1 VASGPSD
8 KSRGVAKEWLDA
20 SLHLTAVLRAPRDD
34 FDLPD
39 YLMGFAVLRARVM
52 ADADAAALA
61 VPDDTDRATLAIR
74 AADGLDADRILDRR
88 VPVDESGL
96 GSSAVGVVYRTGQHR
111 TARLFGDR
119 SPGGPTLLV
128 PLGLPGAVHGVLI
141 LGRVSGRPAFEPWLE
156 RPMTTFAAQLGV
168 ALVAARDRTG
178 RPSLRPVT

>member
-1 VASGPSD
+1 MASVPVD
-8 KSRGVAKEWLDA
+8 KSHGVAREWLDA
-20 SLHLTAVLRAPRDD
+20 SLHLTAVLRAPRGEH
-34 FDLPD
+34 DLAG

-61 VPDDTDRATLAIR
+61 VPDETDRAMLAIR
-74 AADGLDADRILDRR
+74 AADGLDADRVLDRR
-88 VPVDESGL
+88 VPVDEPGV
-96 GSSAVGVVYRTGQHR
+96 GSSAVGVVYRTGRHR

-141 LGRVSGRPAFEPWLE
+141 LGRLAGRPEFEPWLE

-168 ALVAARDRTG
+168 ALVAAGDRTG
-178 RPSLRPVT
+178 RPGLRPVR